1 MRLIYI
7 DERGQPRGVDVP
19 SVAHGRNIR
28 VPIPSG
34 GVSAVIGFDAG
45 KVAEISKRMRAEAEL
60 TWTEGSKVHVTDPR
74 DVIALCDALDL
85 ACGDVDGAIMQ
96 DKLTADDVE
105 HFRKMAEVARENG
118 FQAPIT
124 GDDLRRL
131 CQMIEVLAARTK
143 T

>member
-19 SVAHGRNIR
+19 SVAQGKNVR

-60 TWTEGSKVHVTDPR
+60 TWMEGSKVHVTDPR
-74 DVIALCDALDL
+74 DVLALCDALDL
-85 ACGDVDGAIMQ
+85 ARGDVDDAIMR
-96 DKLTADDVE
+96 DKLTVDDVK
-105 HFRKMAEVARENG
+105 HFKEMVEVASENG

-131 CQMIEVLAARTK
+131 CQMIEVLAARSK
-143 T
+143 